1 MKAFASLSVDQTE
14 AQQWV
19 WRLAEAAISRTTET
33 AAQLFF
39 FCHFFCYCLPWPILE
54 FNTTPWFLV

>member
-39 FCHFFCYCLPWPILE
+39 FCHFFCYCLPWPM
-54 FNTTPWFLV
+54 

>member
-1 MKAFASLSVDQTE
+1 MKACTSLSVDQTE

-33 AAQLFF
+33 AA
-39 FCHFFCYCLPWPILE
+39 HFSSVISSVIVYHGLCEP
-54 FNTTPWFLV
+54 